1 MKRVMDVGLAI
12 VLGAVVST
20 VAGDE
25 GAALL
30 VDAIAEGLLD
40 ADVGESGS
48 GEASASELNCTAFNV
63 TEPRICKIGGQDSGV
78 LFPLFNGENEWSES
92 LRGVLYFVG
101 MIYAFAGVSLYADT
115 FMCAIEAI
123 TSSSRT
129 ITDKDT
135 NDQTIVKVWNPTI
148 ANLTLMALG
157 SSAPEILLSIIEVL
171 NKRFYAGALG
181 PSTIVG
187 SASFNL
193 LVIIAICKSFLSSF
207 LSQSAPSP
215 SQNIRASTGIKCSS

>member
-25 GAALL
+25 GAAQL

-78 LFPLFNGENEWSES
+78 FFPLFNGENEWSEVS
-92 LRGVLYFVG
+92 QSYSRDLCSS
-101 MIYAFAGVSLYADT
+101 VSLPLPHLFLHPFLSAH
-115 FMCAIEAI
+115 FCLFIILCAKRCTTRRLTAL
-123 TSSSRT
+123 TRLRSR
-129 ITDKDT
+129 
-135 NDQTIVKVWNPTI
+135 PESR
-148 ANLTLMALG
+148 LR
-157 SSAPEILLSIIEVL
+157 SSATFNCGFEALVL
-171 NKRFYAGALG
+171 PMYYYNF
-181 PSTIVG
+181 
-187 SASFNL
+187 F
-193 LVIIAICKSFLSSF
+193 
-207 LSQSAPSP
+207 
-215 SQNIRASTGIKCSS
+215 

>member
-78 LFPLFNGENEWSES
+78 LFPLFNGENEWSEVSQSYSRDLCSTVPPTPPPFSPPFS
-92 LRGVLYFVG
+92 LRPFLPLYNI
-101 MIYAFAGVSLYADT
+101 MCEEMYHTAFD
-115 FMCAIEAI
+115 
-123 TSSSRT
+123 
-129 ITDKDT
+129 
-135 NDQTIVKVWNPTI
+135 
-148 ANLTLMALG
+148 
-157 SSAPEILLSIIEVL
+157 
-171 NKRFYAGALG
+171 GAY
-181 PSTIVG
+181 PFTV
-187 SASFNL
+187 
-193 LVIIAICKSFLSSF
+193 
-207 LSQSAPSP
+207 
-215 SQNIRASTGIKCSS
+215 